1 MPLASVWLIR
11 AALLHLATAAVL
23 GAMYLAWKAEGWFAF
38 APSHRQMHVEQ
49 MLVGWMVQLVI
60 GVGFWILPRT
70 EPTVAQRSGPLIWI
84 VFGLLNAGVLLAAWG
99 SAPEYPAWVSPA
111 GRTLEMAAALLFAI
125 HAWRRQRP
133 YTRETKRI
141 LV

>member
-111 GRTLEMAAALLFAI
+111 GRTLEMAAALLFAF

-133 YTRETKRI
+133 YSRETKRI

>member
-11 AALLHLATAAVL
+11 AALLHFATAAVL

-38 APSHRQMHVEQ
+38 VASHRQMHVEQ

-60 GVGFWILPRT
+60 GVAFWILPRT
-70 EPTVAQRSGPLIWI
+70 EPTEAQRSGPLIWT
-84 VFGLLNAGVLLAAWG
+84 VFGLLNTGVLLAASG
-99 SAPEYPAWVSPA
+99 AAPGYPAWGAPA
-111 GRTLEMAAALLFAI
+111 GRALEMAAALLFAL